1 LLGYRRRGHN
11 EGDEPSFTDP
21 RLYAL
26 IADKR
31 PVHELYAEDMIA
43 RGRATRAEVDAILEQ
58 RGKRLEE
65 ELAIAR
71 SGTYKLPVDPM
82 GGVWAAYR
90 ESESQSVPDVDTTI
104 AAERASEL
112 LQALCRQPENFAAHP
127 KLARFFDARL
137 EMAAGKRALDW
148 SAGEA
153 LALASLAVEGTSVRL
168 SGQDTERGTFS
179 HRHAVLHD
187 HTNGERFVPLQ
198 ALSAD
203 QGRVTI
209 QNSPLSEIGVL
220 GFEYGYTLDSPDKLV
235 LWEAQFGDFAN
246 TAQVIID
253 QFLVSAED
261 KWYRHSGLVLLL
273 PHGFEGQGPEHSSA
287 RLERF
292 LSLAVEDNMQI
303 VNITTPANFFHALRR
318 QVLRPWRKPLVV
330 MSPKSL
336 LRHPACVSPLED
348 FASGGFQRVI
358 PESAALKA
366 KQVKRV
372 LLCSGKLYYE
382 LLERR
387 EKDARSDVAILRLE
401 ELYPFPQEQ
410 LDAALAPYGASV
422 PLVWVQEE
430 PNNMGAWRYL
440 LAHIGA
446 HYEQRAFS
454 GISRPAAASPATG
467 SSSAHKIEQNE
478 VLTRAFAF

>member
-1 LLGYRRRGHN
+1 
-11 EGDEPSFTDP
+11 
-21 RLYAL
+21 
-26 IADKR
+26 
-31 PVHELYAEDMIA
+31 
-43 RGRATRAEVDAILEQ
+43 
-58 RGKRLEE
+58 
-65 ELAIAR
+65 
-71 SGTYKLPVDPM
+71 
-82 GGVWAAYR
+82 
-90 ESESQSVPDVDTTI
+90 
-104 AAERASEL
+104 
-112 LQALCRQPENFAAHP
+112 
-127 KLARFFDARL
+127 
-137 EMAAGKRALDW
+137 
-148 SAGEA
+148 
-153 LALASLAVEGTSVRL
+153 
-168 SGQDTERGTFS
+168 
-179 HRHAVLHD
+179 
-187 HTNGERFVPLQ
+187 
-198 ALSAD
+198 
-203 QGRVTI
+203 
-209 QNSPLSEIGVL
+209 
-220 GFEYGYTLDSPDKLV
+220 
-235 LWEAQFGDFAN
+235 
-246 TAQVIID
+246 
-253 QFLVSAED
+253 
-261 KWYRHSGLVLLL
+261 LVLLL